1 MRYPQPTFLTGREKK
16 PFLTY
21 KIESH
26 ELQSVKEEKDLG
38 FTITSDMSWSPHICK
53 IVKRANTVSYLLFKA
68 FNCPKGSL
76 AQILYNV

>member
-1 MRYPQPTFLTGREKK
+1 MGKKK

-53 IVKRANTVSYLLFKA
+53 IVK
-68 FNCPKGSL
+68 KG
-76 AQILYNV
+76 